1 MLINTLGS
9 HSSNMARRVPQLSR
23 DIVAND
29 ELLAQVV
36 DRVLLQDPQ
45 SRALSRGILQ
55 AQKALQARLSPEQWA
70 CYMTVEESVNARL
83 AEALLAAVRLGWRA
97 GRRAR

>member
-1 MLINTLGS
+1 
-9 HSSNMARRVPQLSR
+9 MARRVPQLTAEV
-23 DIVAND
+23 VAND
-29 ELLAQVV
+29 ELLGAAV

-45 SRALSRGILQ
+45 LRALSRLILQ

-70 CYMTVEESVNARL
+70 CYLSVEEATNERL
-83 AEALLAAVRLGWRA
+83 AEALLIVARWAFRA